1 MLYAHCMKKLLL
13 LSTAIVGT
21 TGLVQ
26 ATTITAPSSLI
37 GSDTLQGVDAYSWG
51 INIAVPSGQEVT
63 SAQINFTSID
73 LTASGNS
80 QGTGT
85 IYTDLLNSKNTGLTT
100 AYDGDAA
107 GDYWATQFSGANIS
121 SLGSKFFQSVGTT
134 LTWSIVLNSTELDA
148 LNSYL
153 TANNGVFN
161 IGIDPDCHY
170 NVGNITFS
178 YNEGGIPT
186 TFNHV
191 PDAATTAFL
200 LVFGL
205 AGLELFR
212 RRVVVA
218 KAKA

>member
-1 MLYAHCMKKLLL
+1 MKKLLL
-13 LSTAIVGT
+13 LSTVVIGA
-21 TGLVQ
+21 TGLLQ
-26 ATTITAPSSLI
+26 ATTIEAPSSLI
-37 GSDTLQGVDAYSWG
+37 GVNTLQGVDAYSWG
-51 INIAVPSGQEVT
+51 INIAVPTGQEVT

-85 IYTDLLNSKNTGLTT
+85 IYTDLLNSKSMGTGGLTT
-100 AYDGDAA
+100 AYDGDAP
-107 GDYWATQFSGANIS
+107 GDYWATQFSGANITA
-121 SLGSKFFQSVGTT
+121 LGSKFFTSVGTT
-134 LTWSIVLNSTELDA
+134 LTWSYILTSAQLAA

-170 NVGNITFS
+170 TVGNITFT
-178 YNEGGIPT
+178 YNEGNIPNT
-186 TFNHV
+186 HV
-191 PDAATTAFL
+191 PDVAMTAFL
-200 LVFGL
+200 LVLGL

-212 RRVVVA
+212 RQFMAA